1 MRKRRRRRF
10 TKAGAHAVFFF
21 CEGAGMLAAFR
32 RLASAC
38 YWHTGLSAKN
48 VHANERGVRMLGA
61 EVCVRT

>member
-10 TKAGAHAVFFF
+10 TKAGAHAVFF
-21 CEGAGMLAAFR
+21 CEGAGMLATFR

-48 VHANERGVRMLGA
+48 VHANERGVCMLGA